1 MGRYWMC
8 DAAVLKIPQ
17 IARSVF
23 FRQVDSRCYVKYQG
37 TLFWIIQ
44 SRHESEVWLHIGDN
58 VL

>member
-1 MGRYWMC
+1 MC